1 MTPSK
6 REYQESDQ
14 NTFTFIIIKYIY
26 FTNVQMR
33 TRALL
38 FKYQSDFKSN
48 SSEFFI
54 VTSDNKYAMIFKK
67 GSTEV
72 YS

>member
-14 NTFTFIIIKYIY
+14 NTFTFIIIKYTY

-38 FKYQSDFKSN
+38 FKYQN
-48 SSEFFI
+48 NEFFI